1 MNKLLLLTAFGFIAC
16 KCTTVIHEGRQSKI
30 FVAQKMY
37 CPGI

>member
-1 MNKLLLLTAFGFIAC
+1 MKKLLLLTAFGSIASTS
-16 KCTTVIHEGRQSKI
+16 TTVIHEGRQSKI